1 MRINK
6 IINGIAAILVIAAI
20 LLLSDL
26 NNRVSVEKGSNNI
39 DKNKRYKFCLVHYSE
54 SAISEDAEKGLR
66 DELKNQGL
74 TEGEDFT
81 LKVFSAQGDMGT
93 LNGIAEAVVSEK
105 WDLVFIASTPTLQ
118 VFSKKATNLPI
129 VFTNTGDPIGAGV
142 GESFEKHRPNI
153 TGICTTSDF
162 DGMVDL
168 VLEIIPGIKSIG
180 TIYTPGEINSVKYIE
195 QLGKSASAKGL
206 KLVTVPANSAT
217 EIVDAAMVLAT
228 KDIGAITQ
236 IVDNLTSSSF
246 ETIVK
251 QANNNN
257 IPYFAFISNQLER
270 GAVAAVARDFHQ
282 AGVDAVQLGIQILG
296 GKSPAEIPIRNV
308 SRTIVQVNDEAMKH
322 FNLKIPDKYRTNQN
336 QPVNDEKKP
345 FKTQIRM
352 AMVHYVASPDCEDV
366 AKGLLSRMKELGHE
380 KGRDFIFD
388 EYNANADIATLN
400 NIVNV
405 IADKKYDLIF
415 PTVLATTQALS
426 SKIKDVPILF
436 TVVAD
441 PVSNGLGSS
450 YTNHIKNITGIDGM
464 SYTDKGID
472 LIKAYMPNVKSL
484 GALYCPGEMASISS
498 IKELEKSCKKNN
510 IQLITVP
517 VNSVSEVTDA
527 TTMLCMKKID
537 AICQTPDNCTIPG
550 FSSMVKVTRK
560 QNMPLFCFIS
570 SQVQMGAIAAIAGDY
585 FQQGK
590 EIADVS
596 IQIIN
601 GKSPSE
607 IPFSRIQQIKTVINT
622 VAAKAYGLETP
633 KELLSSADQIIK
645 E

>member
-1 MRINK
+1 MKINK
-6 IINGIAAILVIAAI
+6 IINGIAALLVIAAI

-26 NNRVSVEKGSNNI
+26 NNRVSVGKGDNLN
-39 DKNKRYKFCLVHYSE
+39 KNKCYKFCLVHYSE
-54 SAISEDAEKGLR
+54 SAISEDAEKGIR

-81 LKVFSAQGDMGT
+81 LKVYSAQGDMGT
-93 LNGIAEAVVSEK
+93 LNGIAEAVISEK

-118 VFSKKATNLPI
+118 VFSKKTTNLPI
-129 VFTNTGDPIGAGV
+129 VFSNTGDPIGAGV
-142 GESFEKHRPNI
+142 GESFEKHLPNI

-162 DGMVDL
+162 EGMVDL
-168 VLEIIPGIKSIG
+168 VKEMIPEIKSIG

-195 QLGKSASAKGL
+195 QLNKAATAKGL

-217 EIVDAAMVLAT
+217 EIVDAAMVLTT
-228 KDIGAITQ
+228 KNIGAITQ
-236 IVDNLTSSSF
+236 IVDNLTSSSS
-246 ETIVK
+246 ETIIK
-251 QANNNN
+251 QAYNNK
-257 IPYFAFISNQLER
+257 IPYFAFISNQLDK

-282 AGVDAVQLGIQILG
+282 AGVDAVRLGIQIVN

-308 SRTIVQVNDEAMKH
+308 SRTIVQVNNDALNH
-322 FNLKIPDKYRTNQN
+322 FNLKCPDKYASNQEQTAN
-336 QPVNDEKKP
+336 EEQKK
-345 FKTQIRM
+345 FKKQIRM

-366 AKGLLSRMKELGHE
+366 AKGILSRMKELGHE
-380 KGRDFIFD
+380 KGSDFIFD

-400 NIVNV
+400 NITNV

-441 PVSNGLGSS
+441 PVSNGLGTS
-450 YTNHIKNITGIDGM
+450 YTSHIQNITGIDGM

-472 LIKAYMPNVKSL
+472 LVKAYMPNVKSL

-527 TTMLCMKKID
+527 TSMLCMKKID

-570 SQVQMGAIAAIAGDY
+570 SQVEMGAIAAIAGDY

-590 EIADVS
+590 EIADVA

-607 IPFSRIQQIKTVINT
+607 IPFSRIQQIKTVIN
-622 VAAKAYGLETP
+622 VGAAKAYGLENP
-633 KELLSSADQIIK
+633 KELLKSADQIIT

>member
-1 MRINK
+1 MKINK
-6 IINGIAAILVIAAI
+6 IINGIAALLVIAAI

-26 NNRVSVEKGSNNI
+26 NNRVSVGKGDNQN
-39 DKNKRYKFCLVHYSE
+39 KNKCYKFCLVHYSE
-54 SAISEDAEKGLR
+54 SAIAEDVEKGVR

-81 LKVFSAQGDMGT
+81 LKVYSAQGDMGT
-93 LNGIAEAVVSEK
+93 LNGIAEAVISEK

-118 VFSKKATNLPI
+118 VFSKKSTNLPI
-129 VFTNTGDPIGAGV
+129 VFSNTGDPIGAGV
-142 GESFEKHRPNI
+142 GESFEKHLPNI

-162 DGMVDL
+162 EGMVDL

-195 QLGKSASAKGL
+195 QLSKAATAKGL

-217 EIVDAAMVLAT
+217 EIVDAAMVLTT
-228 KDIGAITQ
+228 KNIGAITQ
-236 IVDNLTSSSF
+236 IVDNLTSSSS
-246 ETIVK
+246 ETIIK
-251 QANNNN
+251 QAYNNK
-257 IPYFAFISNQLER
+257 IPYLAFISNQLDK
-270 GAVAAVARDFHQ
+270 GAIAAVARDFHQ
-282 AGVDAVQLGIQILG
+282 AGVDAVRLGIQILN
-296 GKSPAEIPIRNV
+296 GKSPNEIPIRNV
-308 SRTIVQVNDEAMKH
+308 SRTIVQFNDDAMKH
-322 FNLKIPDKYRTNQN
+322 FNLKIPDKYRTNQD
-336 QPVNDEKKP
+336 QPVNDQKKP

-352 AMVHYVASPDCEDV
+352 AIVHYVASPDCEDV
-366 AKGLLSRMKELGHE
+366 AKGILSRMKELGHE
-380 KGRDFIFD
+380 KGSDFIFD

-441 PVSNGLGSS
+441 PVSNGLGTS

-472 LIKAYMPNVKSL
+472 LVKAYMPNVKSL

-527 TTMLCMKKID
+527 TSMLCMKKID

-633 KELLSSADQIIK
+633 KELLISADQIIK